1 VFAIVCC
8 FSPHQAKN
16 RQTKEEKYQSDHRR
30 LKLLGETIEI
40 GASPMADKIR
50 IGVLFGGQSGEHEVS
65 LVSASAVM
73 DALDRTKY
81 SIVPIGITK
90 QGRWMAG
97 DNALAALTALA
108 DPKLLPT
115 SAELKM
121 QNEELKNSSE
131 QSEARKTA
139 LAMIDSQFAILNSQ
153 FPIDVIFP
161 VLHGPMGED
170 GTVQGLLELAGV
182 PYVGCGVLASAVG
195 LDKAMMKA
203 AFSAAGLPQV
213 PWLLIRRAAWQ
224 ADRAGEIAR
233 IEARL
238 SYPVFVKPANMGS
251 SVGITRATDRATLAQ
266 GLDEAARYDR
276 RIVAE
281 QGINA
286 REIEVSV
293 LGNDEP
299 QASVAGEIVPSNEWY
314 DYQAKYLGGESKI
327 LIPAP
332 ISDALAER
340 VRQMAIQAFKAIDGA
355 GLARVDFL
363 LDRESAAL
371 YLNEANTMPGFT
383 PVSMYAKM
391 WAASG
396 LSYGALLDRLIELA
410 LERHQHK
417 SR

>member
-1 VFAIVCC
+1 
-8 FSPHQAKN
+8 
-16 RQTKEEKYQSDHRR
+16 
-30 LKLLGETIEI
+30 
-40 GASPMADKIR
+40 MADKIR

-81 SIVPIGITK
+81 DIVPIGITK
-90 QGRWMAG
+90 QGRWIAG
-97 DNALAALTALA
+97 DKALPALAALA
-108 DPKLLPT
+108 DPKLLPGGPRT
-115 SAELKM
+115 QNQELRTEALVTHESAVEASGLADGSR
-121 QNEELKNSSE
+121 SSVLG
-131 QSEARKTA
+131 S
-139 LAMIDSQFAILNSQ
+139 
-153 FPIDVIFP
+153 IDVVFP

-203 AFSAAGLPQV
+203 AFSAAGLPQLH
-213 PWLLIRRAAWQ
+213 WLLVRRAEWR
-224 ADRAGEIAR
+224 ADSAGEIER
-233 IEARL
+233 IEAHL
-238 SYPVFVKPANMGS
+238 HYPVFVKPANMGS

-276 RIVAE
+276 RIVVE
-281 QGINA
+281 QGIDA

-314 DYQAKYLGGESKI
+314 DYQAKYLGGESRI

-332 ISDALAER
+332 IAPALAEQ
-340 VRQMAIQAFKAIDGA
+340 VREMGIQAFKAIDGA

-363 LDRESAAL
+363 LDRATETL
-371 YLNEANTMPGFT
+371 YLNEVNTMPGFT
-383 PVSMYAKM
+383 SISMYAKM
-391 WAASG
+391 WQASG
-396 LSYGALLDRLIELA
+396 LSYGALLDRLVELA
-410 LERHQHK
+410 LERHTN
-417 SR
+417 R

>member
-1 VFAIVCC
+1 
-8 FSPHQAKN
+8 
-16 RQTKEEKYQSDHRR
+16 
-30 LKLLGETIEI
+30 
-40 GASPMADKIR
+40 MADKIR

-81 SIVPIGITK
+81 EIVPIGITK
-90 QGRWMAG
+90 QGRWIAG
-97 DNALAALTALA
+97 DNALPALTALA
-108 DPKLLPT
+108 DPKLLPGGAR
-115 SAELKM
+115 SQASGVRSQDIGLSEDSG
-121 QNEELKNSSE
+121 QN
-131 QSEARKTA
+131 A
-139 LAMIDSQFAILNSQ
+139 LSVLTHSDSWLLNSDSSL
-153 FPIDVIFP
+153 DVIFP

-195 LDKAMMKA
+195 LDKAIMKA

-213 PWLLIRRAAWQ
+213 PWLLVRRATWQ
-224 ADRAGEIAR
+224 ADSAGEIER
-233 IEARL
+233 IEAQL
-238 SYPVFVKPANMGS
+238 QYPVFVKPANMGS

-266 GLDEAARYDR
+266 GLGEAARYDR
-276 RIVAE
+276 RIVVE

-299 QASVAGEIVPSNEWY
+299 KASVAGEIVPSNEWY
-314 DYQAKYLGGESKI
+314 DYEAKYLGGESKI

-332 ISDALAER
+332 IPDALTEQ
-340 VRQMAIQAFKAIDGA
+340 VRLMAIQAFKAIDGA

-363 LDRESAAL
+363 LDRESEAL

-396 LSYGALLDRLIELA
+396 LTYGSLLDRLIELA
-410 LERHQHK
+410 IERH
-417 SR
+417 RE

>member
-1 VFAIVCC
+1 
-8 FSPHQAKN
+8 
-16 RQTKEEKYQSDHRR
+16 
-30 LKLLGETIEI
+30 
-40 GASPMADKIR
+40 MADKIR

-81 SIVPIGITK
+81 DIVPIGITK
-90 QGRWMAG
+90 QGRWIAG
-97 DNALAALTALA
+97 DNALPALTAQA

-115 SAELKM
+115 SAELKT
-121 QNEELKNSSE
+121 
-131 QSEARKTA
+131 QSEATA
-139 LAMIDSQFAILNSQ
+139 LATVDTQFSILSSQSS
-153 FPIDVIFP
+153 IDVIFP

-213 PWLLIRRAAWQ
+213 PWLLVRRAEWR
-224 ADRAGEIAR
+224 ADKAGA
-233 IEARL
+233 IEQLEAQL
-238 SYPVFVKPANMGS
+238 HYPMFVKPANMGS

-276 RIVAE
+276 RIVVE
-281 QGINA
+281 QGISA

-293 LGNDEP
+293 LGNDDP
-299 QASVAGEIVPSNEWY
+299 QASVPGEIVPSNEWY
-314 DYQAKYLGGESKI
+314 DYEAKYLGGESKI
-327 LIPAP
+327 VIPAP
-332 ISDALAER
+332 ISEALAEQ
-340 VRQMAIQAFKAIDGA
+340 VRRMAIQAFKAIDGA

-363 LDRESAAL
+363 LDRESEAL

-396 LSYGALLDRLIELA
+396 LSYSALLDQLIELA
-410 LERHQHK
+410 IERHT
-417 SR
+417 